1 MREKAYAKVNITLD
15 VVGKRE
21 DGYHLLKMIMQN
33 IDIYDV
39 ITIEKIES
47 GIEITCN
54 KPYVPTD
61 ERNLA
66 YKAAKLFK
74 DTFNITSGVSINI
87 KKNIPV
93 AAGLAG
99 GSTDCAAVLK
109 IMNKLFQDRKS
120 VV

>member
-66 YKAAKLFK
+66 RY
-74 DTFNITSGVSINI
+74 I
-87 KKNIPV
+87 
-93 AAGLAG
+93 
-99 GSTDCAAVLK
+99 
-109 IMNKLFQDRKS
+109 
-120 VV
+120 

>member
-47 GIEITCN
+47 GEVDKTLDASRKIIENYIDKN
-54 KPYVPTD
+54 GNVLDKKHQID
-61 ERNLA
+61 
-66 YKAAKLFK
+66 LF
-74 DTFNITSGVSINI
+74 
-87 KKNIPV
+87 
-93 AAGLAG
+93 
-99 GSTDCAAVLK
+99 
-109 IMNKLFQDRKS
+109 NKLRAINRGKISLINLLKKLDINYSYQGDGDWKDI
-120 VV
+120 VVG